1 MIEVDGKIH
10 DFQKPYDRDR
20 DAVLNE
26 MGKQV
31 LRIKNEDLADIGKVI
46 DAIMQLTHPQPL
58 YKVERAPLPFFPSL
72 RSREGSPSEAM
83 DRVSPVQ
90 ESPGRKPP
98 LPLPFFSPLYEVERG
113 VRAKRWTG

>member
-1 MIEVDGKIH
+1 MDFYCAEKKLVIEVDGKIH

-26 MGKQV
+26 MGMRV

-58 YKVERAPLPFFPSL
+58 STK
-72 RSREGSPSEAM
+72 
-83 DRVSPVQ
+83 
-90 ESPGRKPP
+90 
-98 LPLPFFSPLYEVERG
+98 
-113 VRAKRWTG
+113 